1 MGIIWFFKSLP
12 ILRLLTQAKGQ
23 DSLWRNYW
31 EVSSQG
37 FFLRFQSGFSTD
49 TEEAFNWLK
58 SSSTDSLQCTAIY
71 LVTHPP
77 EITQGRPHTCF
88 PPQNTSTLVY
98 LIPEQDFPTFL
109 KLDRLEE
116 KEQYH
121 RPIISHFLCI
131 YFVGYFWLSPWESRG
146 LPVSK

>member
-1 MGIIWFFKSLP
+1 MGIIWFFKSLS

-37 FFLRFQSGFSTD
+37 FFLRFQFGFSTD
-49 TEEAFNWLK
+49 TEAAFNWLK

-77 EITQGRPHTCF
+77 EITQGRLHTCL

-116 KEQYH
+116 KELSQANY
-121 RPIISHFLCI
+121 ISFFVLLFCQIFLVI
-131 YFVGYFWLSPWESRG
+131 SMRVKRFVCF
-146 LPVSK
+146 

>member
-1 MGIIWFFKSLP
+1 MGIIWFFKSLS
-12 ILRLLTQAKGQ
+12 ILRLLKQAKGQ

-37 FFLRFQSGFSTD
+37 FSLRFQFGLSTD

-71 LVTHPP
+71 LVIHSP
-77 EITQGRPHTCF
+77 EIIQERPHTCL

-109 KLDRLEE
+109 KLVRLED

-121 RPIISHFLCI
+121 RPIISHFLVLLFCRI
-131 YFVGYFWLSPWESRG
+131 FLVISMRVKSFAYF
-146 LPVSK
+146 